1 MKSAAAIFVVL
12 ATPSHA
18 RSLRRM
24 QPDDP
29 TGWGA
34 LNADMD
40 LLSAGPGKVSSGAA
54 PAEAGESDAASAPT
68 DGEKDKEAWTTVN
81 ADSVDDSST
90 SLGAVVDEK
99 GHVVLQAADA
109 AGGKQAAWGT
119 FSDSLDSTGWCGLS
133 MHTSETAGPDD
144 GQKMYAAGVVEGFLT
159 AERIREFHDNSRGL
173 VEMNAANHDRLPK
186 LQQGLQGMFDR
197 LAENARN
204 PQDSDA
210 FSTQVR
216 LGLMQT
222 WGIRDGYNQAVR
234 KSSRLQ
240 QAGAKPLSMVDL
252 FILNSDGVIDELLTA
267 YGGPE
272 NGQSLLQ
279 KSSKRHRQ
287 IGHCTGLVH
296 LADSNQELYF
306 GHTTWESFSEMTRF
320 WKVYDFPVQ
329 GAAARKVSFSSYPAC
344 VSSTDDYYLTDS
356 GLAITETTLSIPSD
370 QQYSQSA
377 SAPDFLRIMA
387 SNRVATNGE
396 EWTQSMTNSATGTYS
411 SQWMVVDYKKFKRG
425 QDLESGTFH
434 VLEQSPGV
442 NHAEDMSS
450 WLQQKRYWS
459 SYDRAYFDD
468 TRAAT
473 GDDQAMRDAQGTP
486 NEELYSKDNTPRA
499 QIVKATEGGVNS
511 LEAMRAEMTR
521 NKGTDEPVDKQA
533 LQIPRFAISARNDL
547 KDNEGDPDKKY
558 GSPDGGVDAKVTS
571 SCLFESQSAEAIS
584 SPSHTTLPAFKW
596 TDGGNEIWPGYPH
609 EGLPNEA
616 NFDWQSMNVQDN
628 VIGALDSGS
637 CS

>member
-1 MKSAAAIFVVL
+1 MKCAVAIFSLL
-12 ATPSHA
+12 AADGHA

-29 TGWGA
+29 TGWGE
-34 LNADMD
+34 LNSDMD
-40 LLSAGPGKVSSGAA
+40 LLSAGPGKVASGATSPDSDTSA
-54 PAEAGESDAASAPT
+54 PA
-68 DGEKDKEAWTTVN
+68 DGEKDREAWTIID
-81 ADSVDDSST
+81 ADSVDDGST
-90 SLGAVVDEK
+90 SLGAVIDEK
-99 GHVVLQAADA
+99 GRVVLQAADA
-109 AGGKQAAWGT
+109 AGGKQAAWGS
-119 FSDSLDSTGWCGLS
+119 FSDSLDSTGWCGVS
-133 MHTSETAGPDD
+133 MHTSEAPGPDD
-144 GQKMYAAGVVEGFLT
+144 GQKMYAAGVIEGFLT

-173 VEMNAANHDRLPK
+173 VDMNPANHDRLPK
-186 LQQGLQGMFDR
+186 LQQGLQGMVDR
-197 LAENARN
+197 LAESARN
-204 PQDSDA
+204 PQDGGDT
-210 FSTQVR
+210 FSAQVR

-222 WGIRDGYNQAVR
+222 WGIRDGYAQATK

-272 NGQSLLQ
+272 NGASLLQ
-279 KSSKRHRQ
+279 KSSRKRRQ

-329 GAAARKVSFSSYPAC
+329 GAAARKISFSSYPAC

-356 GLAITETTLSIPSD
+356 GLAITETTLSIPND

-377 SAPDFLRIMA
+377 STPDFLRIMA
-387 SNRVATNGE
+387 SNRVATNGQ
-396 EWTQSMTNSATGTYS
+396 EWTQSMSDSATGTYS

-473 GDDQAMRDAQGTP
+473 GDDTAMRDAQGTP
-486 NEELYSKDNTPRA
+486 NAEIFSKDNTPRA
-499 QIVKATEGGVNS
+499 QIVRATEGGVNS
-511 LEAMRAEMTR
+511 LDAMRAEMTR
-521 NKGTDEPVDKQA
+521 NKGTDEPVDKKA

-547 KDNEGDPDKKY
+547 KDNDGNPDKQY

-571 SCLFESQSAEAIS
+571 SCLFESQAAEAIS
-584 SPSHTTLPAFKW
+584 SPSHTSLPAFKW
-596 TDGGNEIWPGYPH
+596 TENGNELWPGYPH

-616 NFDWQSMNVQDN
+616 SFDWQSMSAQDD
-628 VIGALDSGS
+628 VVGPLDGGA
-637 CS
+637 CA